1 MAVPSSVKFTRN
13 GVEYMNNVDRAN
25 YYIQELTRAAL
36 KDVGKYIC
44 RMTRKKIHNRTRRL
58 ARNTQYWVRKKETDL
73 IVGFKTAG
81 WYGGYQELGTEK
93 TPRVGALRDTVEEN
107 IDEIRKIEA
116 QYLSAIE
123 DEIKAQSLINEEE
136 ALGNEIE

>member
-1 MAVPSSVKFTRN
+1 MAVPRATKFTRN
-13 GVEYMNNVDRAN
+13 GVEYLYNVDRAN

-44 RMTRKKIHNRTRRL
+44 RETRKKIHSRTRRL

-93 TPRVGALRDTVEEN
+93 TPRVGALRDTVADN

-123 DEIKAQSLINEEE
+123 DDIRAQALIDEKE
-136 ALGNEIE
+136 ALGEDEQ

>member
-136 ALGNEIE
+136 VLGNEIE